1 MSEQEPK
8 PPNPNEF
15 TSPPPVVNP
24 PSSRLDK
31 NLKTKKTNRSLNTK
45 NNSTMKHVAMLSK
58 SSDVNFKKGMLRSS
72 GNGSEEM
79 DIGDEGRE
87 QMDVQK
93 EVVDE
98 GMSSGVQGEF
108 GQLKEGIG
116 KAISTEN
123 TGSNSNGDENVSDM
137 FPELNNVYGSKK
149 SNVVSNDSNVLPNTH
164 VLVNDNVV
172 LSYDAI
178 DKNGKEGSKMMEGNN
193 SGNDSGSNGN
203 VGNGTKMQVDSGNV
217 GVQSGNNNDGMKVNG
232 NASKPMSFSSAVQ
245 GRNFG
250 GSNKLKL
257 IPCSKNNEGTPI
269 IMDKVTAS
277 MCEKAYGRASFAR
290 VLIEVDASKGIVD
303 SVEVWYKQLGRS
315 MALKVEYAWLPPVC
329 NHCGVFGHSFK
340 GCNNKV
346 LTEEE
351 KSERAGLNGQKN
363 IKNDGDNRA
372 NDGWQTA
379 YNRRSYGSTT
389 MPDKA
394 QPSPTK
400 PNDGAGTS
408 QNNVH
413 PTSNNYM
420 GTNSHTGV
428 NGGRGGVYFGRG
440 GYNVRGRGGMNG
452 RGGMYGRGNYGGSNL
467 NNEKKYVHINASE
480 KGKNVVSEELTNLK
494 KDSDKVKGKETQ
506 VKHIAQ
512 KNFTTKNRFAALA
525 DDGKEDEQN
534 ELIGIKINIDVACE
548 MGIDISNEERSKWP
562 KELQEYY
569 AQKCS
574 IMGKQEKVVKL
585 KEKIVEL
592 ESNISSRCKSIEA
605 KATEE
610 ANDRVT
616 EEMEATDSHT
626 HLFFSCHFARRLW
639 ERLKPMAK
647 LDNVSNCWPQIISSI
662 VNRPAKNSIWSVIQ
676 RLVWGASVYFIWQER
691 NVRLFGNN
699 SRTENELFKII
710 IDTVRFRL
718 MGLKINVTSDVIA
731 AAEVWNLPI
740 SKYHKYKVMLDDL
753 MADNMNIDAFYADL
767 YQHKW
772 NVSKGKGLNWMM
784 LGRLCTTGDDRIYDA
799 LFCSKLGVV
808 EVPFT
813 IGMQLHLYSIINL
826 RWLILKEY
834 WFSSSLDKEL
844 CTTAEYR
851 DSDCADYVHMGDYLD
866 HLYHKELCTTAK
878 YLDLVCADYVK
889 RWNMVCQ
896 VFSELYCRADGFCYM
911 IWFLVDVPGQ
921 SWCFQVY
928 YCLNQSLMELY
939 NLINH
944 SYLKV
949 IPYTLFPCSR
959 FFPQGFVGQGFF
971 NEIWVV
977 GDYLSVLKKNN
988 RDTDQEKGEEQIE
1001 E

>member
-45 NNSTMKHVAMLSK
+45 NNNTMKHVAMLSK

-98 GMSSGVQGEF
+98 GISLGVQVEF
-108 GQLKEGIG
+108 SQLKEGIG

-149 SNVVSNDSNVLPNTH
+149 STVVSNDSNVLPNTR

-172 LSYDAI
+172 LSSDAI

-193 SGNDSGSNGN
+193 SGNDNGFNGN

-250 GSNKLKL
+250 GSNKLNR
-257 IPCSKNNEGTPI
+257 IASGVGTPI

-512 KNFTTKNRFAALA
+512 KNFTTKNRFEALA

-569 AQKCS
+569 VQKCS

-616 EEMEATDSHT
+616 EEMEAT
-626 HLFFSCHFARRLW
+626 
-639 ERLKPMAK
+639 
-647 LDNVSNCWPQIISSI
+647 
-662 VNRPAKNSIWSVIQ
+662 
-676 RLVWGASVYFIWQER
+676 
-691 NVRLFGNN
+691 
-699 SRTENELFKII
+699 
-710 IDTVRFRL
+710 
-718 MGLKINVTSDVIA
+718 
-731 AAEVWNLPI
+731 
-740 SKYHKYKVMLDDL
+740 
-753 MADNMNIDAFYADL
+753 
-767 YQHKW
+767 
-772 NVSKGKGLNWMM
+772 
-784 LGRLCTTGDDRIYDA
+784 
-799 LFCSKLGVV
+799 
-808 EVPFT
+808 
-813 IGMQLHLYSIINL
+813 GMQLHLYSIINL

-834 WFSSSLDKEL
+834 WFGSSLDKEL

-851 DSDCADYVHMGDYLD
+851 DSDCADYVHLEQMDIAICFGSWLM
-866 HLYHKELCTTAK
+866 
-878 YLDLVCADYVK
+878 LVATIGV
-889 RWNMVCQ
+889 
-896 VFSELYCRADGFCYM
+896 
-911 IWFLVDVPGQ
+911 
-921 SWCFQVY
+921 
-928 YCLNQSLMELY
+928 
-939 NLINH
+939 
-944 SYLKV
+944 
-949 IPYTLFPCSR
+949 SR
-959 FFPQGFVGQGFF
+959 FAIV
-971 NEIWVV
+971 
-977 GDYLSVLKKNN
+977 
-988 RDTDQEKGEEQIE
+988 
-1001 E
+1001 